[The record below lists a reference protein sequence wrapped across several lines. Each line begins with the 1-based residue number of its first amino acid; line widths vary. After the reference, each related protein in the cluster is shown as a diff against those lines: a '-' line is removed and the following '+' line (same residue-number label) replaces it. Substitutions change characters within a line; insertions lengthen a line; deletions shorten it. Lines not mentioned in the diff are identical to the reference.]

1 MTRPTPASSED
12 RAQPIPV
19 DGKDGEDAKDGY
31 DGKDGKGSGE
41 GADTALE
48 ALIRKRKELTPP
60 DDLAD
65 RGTPPDALPDV
76 GGPGAR
82 PAQPPAMPAPA

>member
-1 MTRPTPASSED
+1 MTRPAPGPSREDPAE
-12 RAQPIPV
+12 PIPV
-19 DGKDGEDAKDGY
+19 

-60 DDLAD
+60 DELAD
-65 RGTPPDALPDV
+65 LGTPPDALPDV
-76 GGPGAR
+76 GGPEGAR
-82 PAQPPAMPAPA
+82 PAQPPALPAPA